1 VVAFGLYYTHLLWAP
16 WVPFLC
22 VLCGSCG
29 DSCFAFVWCGSY
41 RA

>member
-22 VLCGSCG
+22 VLLGRCG